1 MHHIKSTFQLSKR
14 GGCLAAGLCSLLV
27 AAPNW
32 SAPAG
37 DEEEAESYKIAAP
50 MEWWHSIKKVNP
62 GPPRWLAPEGAKSY
76 VVMLG
81 TAPPP
86 PFPYRAGIGVA
97 VIAGGVPYIVDA
109 GEGIL
114 RSAVKASLAHGER
127 FRNELFMHNLAHLFL
142 THLHVDHTAGLPSLT
157 TLLWAMH
164 RPTPMQVWG
173 PPGTADMIRNLEDAF
188 KLDIQDRI
196 LGEKNPHDW
205 RSVPHDIGK
214 DGLIYKDENVR
225 VEAFA
230 HQHSATLK
238 AFAYRFTTAERSF
251 LIAGDGTY
259 DVRLL
264 AAARNVDVLV
274 TEAHTEDNFHRV
286 LWGGETMEERQQTI
300 FGLYHMR
307 PSMLA
312 ELARKAGVKTVV
324 LYHEGNLSHPFE
336 SEALLNEVKR
346 HYEGEGVIHSSRD
359 GDVF

>member
-1 MHHIKSTFQLSKR
+1 MHHIKYFFWSKA
-14 GGCLAAGLCSLLV
+14 LAAGLSSLLIAGWGW
-27 AAPNW
+27 AAP
-32 SAPAG
+32 SGAL
-37 DEEEAESYKIAAP
+37 EAAEGYKVAAP
-50 MEWWHSIKKVNP
+50 MEWWHSIKKVDP
-62 GPPRWLAPEGAKSY
+62 GPPRWLAPEGAKSF

-97 VIAGGVPYIVDA
+97 VIAGGMPYIVDA

-114 RSAVKASLAHGER
+114 RSTVKASLAHGER
-127 FRNELFMHNLAHLFL
+127 FRDELSMHNLSRLFL

-164 RPTPMQVWG
+164 RPTPMQIYG
-173 PPGTADMIRNLEDAF
+173 PTGTADMVGKLEEAF
-188 KLDIQDRI
+188 NLDIHDRVV
-196 LGEKNPHDW
+196 GEKNPHDW
-205 RSVPHDIGK
+205 RSVPHDVSK
-214 DGLIYKDENVR
+214 DGLIYEDENVR

-238 AFAYRFTTAERSF
+238 AFAYRFTTADRSF

-259 DVRLL
+259 DERLVP
-264 AAARNVDVLV
+264 AAQGVDVLV

-286 LWGGETMEERQQTI
+286 LWGGETLEERKQTI

-307 PSMLA
+307 PSLLA
-312 ELARKAGVKTVV
+312 ELARKAEVKTVV

-346 HYEGEGVIHSSRD
+346 HYKGVVHSSRD

>member
-1 MHHIKSTFQLSKR
+1 MHHIKYMIIQNVRLPR
-14 GGCLAAGLCSLLV
+14 LAAGLFSLV
-27 AAPNW
+27 MAASCW
-32 SAPAG
+32 SAQSSSR
-37 DEEEAESYKIAAP
+37 EAESPKVAAP

-62 GPPRWLAPEGAKSY
+62 GPPRWLVPEDAKSY

-97 VIAGGVPYIVDA
+97 VLAGGVPYIVDA

-114 RSAVKASLAHGER
+114 RSTVKASLAHGER
-127 FRNELFMHNLAHLFL
+127 FGDELSMHNLSRLFL
-142 THLHVDHTAGLPSLT
+142 THLHVDHTAGLPGIT

-164 RPTPMQVWG
+164 RPTPMQIYG
-173 PPGTADMIRNLEDAF
+173 PPGTTDMIRKLEEAF
-188 KLDIQDRI
+188 KLDIHDRVV
-196 LGEKNPHDW
+196 GEKNPHDW
-205 RSVPHDIGK
+205 RSVPHDVSK
-214 DGLIYKDENVR
+214 DGLIYEDENVR

-238 AFAYRFTTAERSF
+238 AFAYRFTTSDRSF
-251 LIAGDGTY
+251 LITGDGTY
-259 DVRLL
+259 DDRLT
-264 AAARNVDVLV
+264 AAAQNADVLV

-286 LWGGETMEERQQTI
+286 LWGGETEEERKQTI

-307 PSMLA
+307 PSLLA

-346 HYEGEGVIHSSRD
+346 HYEGVVYSSRD